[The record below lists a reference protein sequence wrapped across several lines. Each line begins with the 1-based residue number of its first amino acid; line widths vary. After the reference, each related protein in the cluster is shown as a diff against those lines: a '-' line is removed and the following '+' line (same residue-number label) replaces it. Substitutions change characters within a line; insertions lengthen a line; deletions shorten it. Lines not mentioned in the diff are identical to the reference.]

1 MQRDKGSGQL
11 PRVVSGQRQE
21 MDAKRLW
28 VGVGAPGLQDGW
40 VDEQK
45 AGTSWV
51 EEARGM
57 ERWTLPP
64 RAEAQAGSGVQERW
78 D

>member
-1 MQRDKGSGQL
+1 MLRGSG
-11 PRVVSGQRQE
+11 
-21 MDAKRLW
+21 W
-28 VGVGAPGLQDGW
+28 VWGTPGLQGGW

-64 RAEAQAGSGVQERW
+64 RAEVQARSGVQERW